1 MQMKTVLAFRTAH
14 LSHIIAMAPAI
25 QSFNGE
31 DTSASDAI
39 AAVRIRLF
47 LFFALYIT
55 LLYMCV
61 CVSSSLFP
69 SFCRRLAILMTPH
82 MMTRCVRVKSVK
94 PDKPK
99 RQNS

>member
-1 MQMKTVLAFRTAH
+1 MKTVLAFRTAH

-47 LFFALYIT
+47 SFFCSLYYI
-55 LLYMCV
+55 LY
-61 CVSSSLFP
+61 
-69 SFCRRLAILMTPH
+69 
-82 MMTRCVRVKSVK
+82 
-94 PDKPK
+94 
-99 RQNS
+99 

>member
-1 MQMKTVLAFRTAH
+1 MKTVLAFRTAH

-47 LFFALYIT
+47 FFALYII
-55 LLYMCV
+55 LLYICV
-61 CVSSSLFP
+61 CVCTLFSSPPFADASQF
-69 SFCRRLAILMTPH
+69 
-82 MMTRCVRVKSVK
+82 
-94 PDKPK
+94 
-99 RQNS
+99 

>member
-1 MQMKTVLAFRTAH
+1 MKTVLAFRTAH

-47 LFFALYIT
+47 LFFLLFILYII
-55 LLYMCV
+55 YICV
-61 CVSSSLFP
+61 CPLTLP
-69 SFCRRLAILMTPH
+69 LLLPTP
-82 MMTRCVRVKSVK
+82 RN
-94 PDKPK
+94 PDDATHDD
-99 RQNS
+99 

>member
-1 MQMKTVLAFRTAH
+1 MKTVLAFRTAH

-47 LFFALYIT
+47 LFFLLFILYYYI
-55 LLYMCV
+55 CV
-61 CVSSSLFP
+61 CVCVLFTLP
-69 SFCRRLAILMTPH
+69 LLLPTP
-82 MMTRCVRVKSVK
+82 RN
-94 PDKPK
+94 PDDATHDD
-99 RQNS
+99 

>member
-1 MQMKTVLAFRTAH
+1 MKTVLAFRTAH

-47 LFFALYIT
+47 LFFALILHYYI
-55 LLYMCV
+55 YVCV
-61 CVSSSLFP
+61 CPLHSPPPFADASQF
-69 SFCRRLAILMTPH
+69 
-82 MMTRCVRVKSVK
+82 
-94 PDKPK
+94 
-99 RQNS
+99 

>member
-1 MQMKTVLAFRTAH
+1 MKTVLAFRTAH

-47 LFFALYIT
+47 FLLFILYYYI
-55 LLYMCV
+55 YVCV
-61 CVSSSLFP
+61 CPLHSSPPFADASQF
-69 SFCRRLAILMTPH
+69 
-82 MMTRCVRVKSVK
+82 
-94 PDKPK
+94 
-99 RQNS
+99 